1 MEKGRFYKISSNTLD
16 DYYFV
21 LNGVGKRLYLR
32 NRWPA
37 ENSPKDWINNINYD
51 SACEI
56 TDFCNDICFEILKSR
71 GIEYRKESD
80 TIENV
85 IYLWDTNLIPGE
97 KFIGVSI
104 LNLFGTEKSWYDL
117 LPNIEM
123 GLDILKEFRFDLDGY
138 IGLRRSYRLYLP
150 YDETSLELYKTYIE
164 VEIEKRFEIHKD
176 LERKIRI

>member
-21 LNGVGKRLYLR
+21 LNGREERLYLHGR
-32 NRWPA
+32 RPA
-37 ENSPKDWINNINYD
+37 ENLPKDWIVKNYD
-51 SACEI
+51 SVCEI

-85 IYLWDTNLIPGE
+85 IYLWDANLIPGE
-97 KFIGVSI
+97 KFIGLSI
-104 LNLFGTEKSWYDL
+104 MKMLGTEESWYDF

-123 GLDILKEFRFDLDGY
+123 GLDILDKFRFDLDGY

-150 YDETSLELYKTYIE
+150 YDETNLELYKTYIE
-164 VEIEKRFEIHKD
+164 AEIKERWQGKKD